1 MKILMNNL
9 SLETSLFT
17 DFASSLLST
26 ITFIKVIEKDYDIYV
41 DKSYVSNFEKQNRE
55 LFENTALSVFTLFK
69 TKINDLENIDLSS
82 LEAKSIFYISTNC
95 LNNINVS
102 SSILAYAFQKQKSKE
117 NVLIINMTEN
127 EYSLRNFIPLF
138 LNNSIQYDY
147 QNIPCRD
154 TSQIQ
159 EIELYVYCKCNILP
173 LLDDKHKEKIDEIIT
188 IYVQELPILKK
199 VWKLT
204 FEVNNRIQTLFPMQK
219 VTNKILQYVDYK
231 GNSAKIEQLAA
242 IITEINGWEKDE
254 DRSKINFKKKG
265 GRRDV
270 YKPKNSYQGAIL
282 YISVDTEK
290 GDFEVHNE
298 KQTNNHLGAISFDC
312 QKYEKPKGHKMEH
325 P

>member
-1 MKILMNNL
+1 MKILINNL

-26 ITFIKVIEKDYDIYV
+26 INFIKVIEKDYDIYV
-41 DKSYVSNFEKQNRE
+41 DKSYISNFEKQNQE
-55 LFENTALSVFTLFK
+55 LFENALSVFTLFK
-69 TKINDLENIDLSS
+69 NKISGLESIDVNDLGADSV
-82 LEAKSIFYISTNC
+82 FYISADC
-95 LNNINVS
+95 LKNINVS
-102 SSILAYAFQKQKSKE
+102 YSILAYAFQKQRDKE
-117 NVLIINMTEN
+117 NILVINMIDN
-127 EYSLRNFIPLF
+127 EYSVKSFIPLF
-138 LNNSIQYDY
+138 LNNFVQYDY
-147 QNIPCRD
+147 QNIPCRN
-154 TSQIQ
+154 TSQMQ
-159 EIELYVYCKCNILP
+159 EIEIYIYCKCNILP
-173 LLDDKHKEKIDEIIT
+173 LLEDKHKEKIDEIIT
-188 IYVQELPILKK
+188 IYMQELPILKK

-270 YKPKNSYQGAIL
+270 YKPKNYYQGAIL

-298 KQTNNHLGAISFDC
+298 KETNNHLGAISFDC

>member
-1 MKILMNNL
+1 MKILINNL

-41 DKSYVSNFEKQNRE
+41 DKSYISNFEKQNQE
-55 LFENTALSVFTLFK
+55 LFENALSVFTLFK
-69 TKINDLENIDLSS
+69 NKISGLESIDVNDLGADSV
-82 LEAKSIFYISTNC
+82 FYIPVDC
-95 LNNINVS
+95 LKNTNVS
-102 SSILAYAFQKQKSKE
+102 YSILAYAFQKQRDKE
-117 NVLIINMTEN
+117 NLLVINMIDN
-127 EYSLRNFIPLF
+127 QYSVRNFIPLF
-138 LNNSIQYDY
+138 LNNSVQYDY
-147 QNIPCRD
+147 QNIPCRN
-154 TSQIQ
+154 TSQMQ
-159 EIELYVYCKCNILP
+159 EIEIYIYCKCNILP
-173 LLDDKHKEKIDEIIT
+173 LLEDKHKEKIDEIIT
-188 IYVQELPILKK
+188 IYMQELPILKK

-204 FEVNNRIQTLFPMQK
+204 FEVNNGIQTLFPMQK

-231 GNSAKIEQLAA
+231 GNSAKIEKLAA

-298 KQTNNHLGAISFDC
+298 KATNNHLGAISFDC